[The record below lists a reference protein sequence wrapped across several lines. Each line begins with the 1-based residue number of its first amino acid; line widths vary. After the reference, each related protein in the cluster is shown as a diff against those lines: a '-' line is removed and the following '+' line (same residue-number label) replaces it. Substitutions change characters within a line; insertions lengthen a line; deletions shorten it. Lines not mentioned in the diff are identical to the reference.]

1 VAAVGGA
8 GAAAWRTEEGQS
20 QRAQHNSQQQL
31 AALLKASQAA
41 QLKGV
46 LEHAREL
53 ARVQTE
59 AASAQAA
66 NARLRS
72 AAIEHARELAQLRG
86 EIAKLKRA
94 RMHASAADAGD
105 ADGGGG
111 AGAAGGSGGAS
122 GGGSASGGQQ
132 QQQQQLRASHH
143 QVLHQVKQEKAD
155 VGEQLADKDEL

>member
-1 VAAVGGA
+1 MQ
-8 GAAAWRTEEGQS
+8 TQ
-20 QRAQHNSQQQL
+20 QDTQQL
-31 AALLKASQAA
+31 ATLLKASQAA

-59 AASAQAA
+59 SASAQAA

-86 EIAKLKRA
+86 ELRSRDAEIAELKRA
-94 RMHASAADAGD
+94 LMHVSAEDAGD

-111 AGAAGGSGGAS
+111 AGVGGSSDGDG
-122 GGGSASGGQQ
+122 GGGSASVSG
-132 QQQQQLRASHH
+132 QQQLRASR
-143 QVLHQVKQEKAD
+143 QALHQVKQEKAD
-155 VGEQLADKDEL
+155 VGEQRVGKD